1 MKHIKLFEGWEQSEM
16 EFPEPQDGM
25 DNEMGMDQEME
36 SPEEV
41 ESEEEMIMTDGE
53 PQSYGEIKA
62 KLTDLVMRNQTE
74 DLTPTDI
81 QKALQ

>member
-25 DNEMGMDQEME
+25 DNEMEME

-41 ESEEEMIMTDGE
+41 ESEEEMIMSDGE

-62 KLTDLVMRNQTE
+62 KLTDLVMRNRTE
-74 DLTPTDI
+74 DLTPADI